1 MTISSPVADPK
12 RQLRRDTDWRLFM
25 RLAAYAGRCR
35 RLLII
40 SIALLI
46 PLSVSGAIQPILIG
60 QAISLIRAEPTYEFL
75 RGMPLSTGLNV
86 LAILLMLTI
95 VFRLALQSFQGY
107 LVTKVGQIITTDIRN
122 DLFAHVTSL
131 AVRFFDRTPVG
142 KLITRLTSDVEALGE
157 VFSSGAIGIVSDLF
171 SIIVIAIFMFALQWQ
186 LALILVLMMV
196 PITALIVYFQYQYRT
211 ANYNAREE
219 LSDLNAQ
226 LQENLSG
233 IGVVQLFRR
242 ERFNSELFR
251 VTNQHYIEAVDKT
264 IFYDSAVSSTLEWIS
279 LVAIA
284 VVLWIGG
291 QKVLQ
296 GNLNFGTLSAFILFA
311 QRLFDPLRQF
321 AEKFTA
327 IQAGFTAIERI
338 SDILNEPIEIKDPK
352 QKESGRRVAD
362 FAEDAADVFSVKK
375 EEGRGKREEGR
386 GERGEGF
393 SYLGG
398 KGEGRKADD
407 LSLSIV
413 GHPDAIVYNFYPE
426 DREFVED
433 DRTTETADD
442 RPDFDDSSYSTVS
455 GSEAYFQSNQSAS
468 GEIQFDNVWFAY
480 KNDEY
485 VLQNLNF
492 TIKSGEK
499 VALVGP
505 TGAGKSSIIRLLC
518 RLYEP
523 TRGRILVDRTDIR
536 DLPQAELRKH
546 IGVIIQD
553 GFLFA
558 GDVKSNI
565 SLGESYS
572 IEQIQ
577 AAAENTN
584 VARFIEQ
591 LPQGYDTQLRERGTN
606 LSGGQKQLLAFARV
620 AIRNPKI
627 LVLDEA
633 TANLDV
639 GTEAL
644 IQEALEHLMAER
656 TAIII
661 AHRLSTI
668 RNVDRIL
675 VLKRG
680 QLIESGS
687 HEELLQQEGLYASL
701 YKLQMLGN

>member
-1 MTISSPVADPK
+1 MTVSSSVADTKNQP
-12 RQLRRDTDWRLFM
+12 RRETDWRLFM
-25 RLAAYAGRCR
+25 RLASYATRSK

-40 SIALLI
+40 SIILLV
-46 PLSVSGAIQPILIG
+46 PLAISGAVQPILIG

-75 RGMPLSTGLNV
+75 RGMPLSAGLNI
-86 LAILLMLTI
+86 LAVMLMLTI
-95 VFRLALQSFQGY
+95 TFRLGLQSVQGY

-142 KLITRLTSDVEALGE
+142 RLMTRLTSDVEALGE
-157 VFSSGAIGIVSDLF
+157 VFSSGAIGIVGDLF
-171 SIIVIAIFMFALQWQ
+171 SILVIAIFMFTMQWQ
-186 LALILVLMMV
+186 LALMLVLMMI
-196 PITALIVYFQYQYRT
+196 PITALIVYFQYKYRL
-211 ANYNAREE
+211 ANYTTREE

-226 LQENLSG
+226 LQENLTG

-251 VTNQHYIEAVDKT
+251 VTNQRYIKAIDET
-264 IFYDSAVSSTLEWIS
+264 IFYDSAVSATLEWIA

-284 VVLWIGG
+284 AVLWMGG
-291 QKVLQ
+291 QSLLA
-296 GNLNFGTLSAFILFA
+296 GTINFGTLSAFILFA

-327 IQAGFTAIERI
+327 IQAGFTAVERI
-338 SDILNEPIEIKDPK
+338 SDILNEPIEIKDPTSA
-352 QKESGRRVAD
+352 QKEERRSKQ
-362 FAEDAADVFSVKK
+362 ENRKRK
-375 EEGRGKREEGR
+375 EN
-386 GERGEGF
+386 
-393 SYLGG
+393 SPLLI
-398 KGEGRKADD
+398 A
-407 LSLSIV
+407 S
-413 GHPDAIVYNFYPE
+413 HPDAIAYNLSP
-426 DREFVED
+426 
-433 DRTTETADD
+433 TEQELADNNQTSQ
-442 RPDFDDSSYSTVS
+442 SSEYRLSPNNPKFTPPNSPLVRGGENPKS
-455 GSEAYFQSNQSAS
+455 QNLES

-480 KNDEY
+480 KEDEY

-523 TRGRILVDRTDIR
+523 TKGRILINHVDIR
-536 DLPQAELRKH
+536 DLPQAELRRH

-565 SLGESYS
+565 SLGENYS
-572 IEQIQ
+572 IEEIQ
-577 AAAENTN
+577 AAAEKTN
-584 VARFIEQ
+584 VAKLIEE

-606 LSGGQKQLLAFARV
+606 LSGGQKQLLAFARA
-620 AIRNPKI
+620 AIRNPSI

-633 TANLDV
+633 TASLDV

-644 IQEALEHLMAER
+644 IQQALERLMVDR

-687 HEELLQQEGLYASL
+687 HDELLQQEGLYASL
-701 YKLQMLGN
+701 YKLQMLES